1 MQSYLSGRKLS
12 LNAQPRAWFGYVA
25 RRLASREVSLNSY
38 RFTIGIAT
46 VVLLVALRVGLGWH
60 FFSQGV
66 DHYHDPNWSSEGFL
80 RQAKGPWADF
90 YKSKAPDFHGF
101 HELISHPWRDPKQS
115 SDTGAA
121 KEQKRAVDVA
131 QDAKAAAAKE
141 PLKEDLKLDVPE
153 LPDGEKGPDPSEK
166 ALPAN
171 PPTEGDPQPSDDQVK
186 PPAQASDAKDD
197 AKTAKLPTE
206 GDPSPEPKKED
217 PATRRVEERL
227 TEELA
232 LSRPVY
238 EAFAKRVVDAWNER
252 GRQLAAHYGFDEE
265 QKQKANVV
273 FERYKRGLLDYLES
287 IESDLILYQR
297 ELRRLDQMQSFQG
310 STDIP
315 FASQRLADKRREVAN
330 QPNAWLSDIRR
341 MEREF
346 NEDIVDIATEEQKKR
361 GELPQPETE
370 LEKNDRILVWAMMI
384 CGGLLIVGLFTRLAA
399 VACAA
404 FLFMVIMSQPP
415 WVPGTI
421 TTLFPYQLVEMLALL
436 ALATTA
442 VGRWGGLDFF
452 VHFLITAPFRGR
464 R

>member
-1 MQSYLSGRKLS
+1 MC
-12 LNAQPRAWFGYVA
+12 FGYVA

-66 DHYHDPNWSSEGFL
+66 DHYHDRNWSSEGFL

-101 HELISHPWRDPKQS
+101 HELISHPWRDPKQAS
-115 SDTGAA
+115 EPDAA
-121 KEQKRAVDVA
+121 AEKKAVDVA
-131 QDAKAAAAKE
+131 QEKKVAASSE
-141 PLKEDLKLDVPE
+141 PLKKDVTANAAQA
-153 LPDGEKGPDPSEK
+153 PDGEKDAAKSEK
-166 ALPAN
+166 ALAAN
-171 PPTEGDPQPSDDQVK
+171 APTEGDPQPSDADAR
-186 PPAQASDAKDD
+186 PPLTSDPTDE

-217 PATRRVEERL
+217 PATKRVEEQL
-227 TEELA
+227 AEELA

-238 EAFAKRVVDAWNER
+238 EAFAKRVVDDWNER
-252 GRQLAAHYGFDEE
+252 GRQLTAHYGFDEE
-265 QKQKANVV
+265 QKQKANAV
-273 FERYKRGLLDYLES
+273 FERYKGGLLDYLEG

-310 STDIP
+310 SADIP

-330 QPNAWLSDIRR
+330 QPNAWLADVRR

-346 NEDIVDIATEEQKKR
+346 NHDIAAIATDEQEKL
-361 GELPQPETE
+361 GELPQPEPS
-370 LEKNDRILVWAMMI
+370 LKKNDRILVWAMMI
-384 CGGLLIVGLFTRLAA
+384 CGGCLIVGLLTRVAA

-415 WVPGTI
+415 WIPGTI

-452 VHFLITAPFRGR
+452 LHFLITAPFRGR